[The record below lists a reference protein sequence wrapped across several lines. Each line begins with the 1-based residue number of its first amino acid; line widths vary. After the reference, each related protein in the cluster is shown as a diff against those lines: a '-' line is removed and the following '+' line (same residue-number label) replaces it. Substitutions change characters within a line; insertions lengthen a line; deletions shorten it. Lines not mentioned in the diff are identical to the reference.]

1 MKKLP
6 FTIIHKNNNID
17 FFFNLHSETKNS
29 KFVGQIS
36 EELINNIDKFLKKN
50 TISDG
55 DLLQA
60 LALLIATRVYIS
72 PFENEK
78 MLQLLFKMTKE
89 GLSNIESGK
98 KSKIGNS

>member
-1 MKKLP
+1 M
-6 FTIIHKNNNID
+6 
-17 FFFNLHSETKNS
+17 
-29 KFVGQIS
+29 
-36 EELINNIDKFLKKN
+36 INNVDKFLKN
-50 TISDG
+50 SISDG

-89 GLSNIESGK
+89 GLSNIESK